1 MGFLGNRGGAKEK
14 PQKLFFA
21 TDLHGSTQA
30 WRKMLAAAKAYDVHA
45 LICGGDVA
53 GKRLYPIVDQG
64 NGRYLA
70 TVDGRVVEMEGDDAV
85 AAAKKRIAVGGGYYQ
100 VMTPEEAS
108 MLEADPDAMERAF
121 AERVRDRLGE
131 WVELAEERLA
141 GTDIRC
147 YITGGND
154 DDEEMLAPL
163 SAGSFTHVVP
173 SEGKVVDVLGH
184 PMISLGWS
192 NETPWKTPRET
203 TEDQLA
209 ELIAGTASQL
219 GHPENAIFN
228 LHVPPKDSTLDTCPK
243 LDASTWPPTPV
254 MVGGE
259 IVTFGAGSSAVAEAI
274 RRYQPLVSLHGHIHE
289 STAVTT
295 IGRTTCI
302 NPGSEYQDGAL
313 LGAIVAMRTN
323 EIVNYQLTRG

>member
-1 MGFLGNRGGAKEK
+1 MGFLGRKREAQAK
-14 PQKLFFA
+14 PDRLFFA

-30 WRKMLAAAKAYDVHA
+30 WRKMLNAVKAYDVQA

-64 NGRYLA
+64 GGRYVA
-70 TVDGRVVEMEGDDAV
+70 TVDDRLVEVEGDSEMAE
-85 AAAKKRIAVGGGYYQ
+85 AKKRIAVGGGYYQ
-100 VMTPEEAS
+100 VMTPEEAEA
-108 MLEADPDAMERAF
+108 LEQDPEAMERAF
-121 AERVRDRLGE
+121 AARVRDRLTE
-131 WVELAEERLA
+131 WVELAEERL
-141 GTDIRC
+141 GGSDVKC

-154 DDEEMLAPL
+154 DDEDMLSPL
-163 SAGSFTHVVP
+163 RGGSFTHVVP
-173 SEGKVVDVLGH
+173 SEGQVVDVLGH

-192 NETPWKTPRET
+192 NETPWRTPRET
-203 TEDQLA
+203 TEEHLA
-209 ELIAGTASQL
+209 ELIADTASRL
-219 GHPENAIFN
+219 DGTENAIFN

-243 LDASTWPPTPV
+243 LDTSSWPPTPV

-259 IVTFGAGSSAVAEAI
+259 VITFGAGSSAVADAI
-274 RRYQPLVSLHGHIHE
+274 RTYQPLVSLHGHIHE

-302 NPGSEYQDGAL
+302 NPGSDYQDGAL
-313 LGAIVAMRTN
+313 LGAIVALRTN